1 MPGIEVADLCFGI
14 GQFRMQGLSLR
25 VRRGEYFVL
34 TGPNGAGKSLLVK
47 LIAGLHSPE
56 SGELRIAERD
66 VTQLPP
72 WKRNIGYV
80 PQEGLLFP
88 NRSVESNIGFALE
101 VRGLGRA
108 RVRQVVREMSR
119 TLKVSHLLDRTCQAL
134 SGGERQRVALARAL
148 VHRPE
153 VLLLDEPVSA
163 IDEASRD
170 QLCRELRALQRATR
184 ITVLHVSHN
193 QRETE
198 LVADR
203 VGCLAGGRLEGISEV
218 QRTEPS
224 DRIKA
229 GP

>member
-47 LIAGLHSPE
+47 LIAGLHSPQ

-72 WKRNIGYV
+72 WRRNIGYV

-101 VRGLGRA
+101 VRGMGRA
-108 RVRQVVREMSR
+108 RVRQAVRELSQ
-119 TLKVSHLLDRTCQAL
+119 TLKVAHLLDRTCQGL

-170 QLCRELRALQRATR
+170 QLCRELRAIQRATG

-203 VGCLAGGRLEGISEV
+203 VGRLAGGRLEGISEA
-218 QRTEPS
+218 QRQEPS
-224 DRIKA
+224 DGIA